1 MKQNDRGS
9 ANHFNARNA
18 VFLTM
23 SLGLLL
29 VGTPAFS
36 AQGGSDSLDIDQD
49 GFEQNVQVWF
59 GGVDTDDDWN
69 RNDPLDDSEL
79 SGEFGTLPYLGGG
92 SQRLW
97 GNRLQLGY
105 EGGGLVAWKNDS
117 TRFFGNNGGL
127 RIEIDNTLFSMEVF
141 MGGVLSIRPVR
152 WLRFYGGLGPA
163 LAYGYL
169 SDDDDEDE
177 SSSTSS
183 VSGNFG
189 SDSHAFSLTLYG
201 RAGFEFETAGG
212 FSFGGHARYANHEF
226 DFDDGGELELDSV
239 QYFVSFGQRL

>member
-1 MKQNDRGS
+1 MTHNDRGS
-9 ANHFNARNA
+9 GIFSGARNTA
-18 VFLTM
+18 RLTM
-23 SLGLLL
+23 SLL
-29 VGTPAFS
+29 VMIVGAPAFS
-36 AQGGSDSLDIDQD
+36 VEDGSDSVDVDQN
-49 GFEQNVQVWF
+49 GFEQNVQVWI

-69 RNDPLDDSEL
+69 RDDPLDDSEL
-79 SGEFGTLPYLGGG
+79 AGEFGTLPYLGGG

-97 GNRLQLGY
+97 GNRLQVGF

-117 TRFFGNNGGL
+117 TRFFGNNGGV

-141 MGGVLSIRPVR
+141 MGGVLSVRPVR
-152 WLRFYGGLGPA
+152 WLRLYGGLGPA
-163 LAYGYL
+163 VAYGYL

-177 SSSTSS
+177 AASAN

-201 RAGFEFETAGG
+201 RAGFEFETASG

-226 DFDDGGELELDSV
+226 DFDDGGKLELDNV